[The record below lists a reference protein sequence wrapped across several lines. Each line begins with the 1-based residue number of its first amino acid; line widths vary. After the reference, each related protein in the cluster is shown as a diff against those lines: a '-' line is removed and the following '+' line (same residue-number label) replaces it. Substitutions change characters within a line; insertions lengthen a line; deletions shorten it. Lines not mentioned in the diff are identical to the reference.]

1 MHVALWV
8 VQALLALAFL
18 AAGGMKLTRP
28 KDALATALPWS
39 AGWSTPALRA
49 LGAVEV
55 LGALGLVLPGLTG
68 IATVLTPLAAV
79 GLAVTM
85 AGAVVLHLRRGETSG
100 AVPSLVLLLLA
111 ALVAWGRLGPWPL

>member
-39 AGWSTPALRA
+39 ASWSTPALRA

-68 IATVLTPLAAV
+68 IATVLTPVAAV

-100 AVPSLVLLLLA
+100 AAPSLVLLLLA